1 MAGRQTKPGSD
12 YLLIDISNS
21 FTKIAFS
28 TRSRISNPI
37 RIPTDRL
44 TTKKLSAVM
53 RGRTV
58 KRFVVCSVVPA
69 RNRVVRQVAAGCA
82 KILWLGPQINLGV
95 KIDYPEPKLI
105 GADRLANAAAV
116 AELYGYPAIVVDFGT
131 AVTFDI
137 ISAAGAYIGGVIAPG
152 LDAMTNFLYQRT
164 ALLPRL
170 SLREPKRAI
179 GKSTEEAMMSGAV
192 YGYRGLV
199 CEILAQIKAEQF
211 RGQEVRIVATGGY
224 AQLIAAR
231 VPAIDSVHPNLTLE
245 GLRLV
250 ANLND

>member
-1 MAGRQTKPGSD
+1 MARPRSKPV

-28 TRSRISNPI
+28 TRSRISKPI

-44 TTKKLSAVM
+44 TSQKLFAIL
-53 RGRTV
+53 RGR
-58 KRFVVCSVVPA
+58 KLERIVVCSVVPA
-69 RNRVVRQVAAGCA
+69 KNSAVRKTAQATR
-82 KILWLGPQINLGV
+82 ILWLGPEINLGV
-95 KIDYPEPKLI
+95 KIDYPDPKLI
-105 GADRLANAAAV
+105 GADRLANAVAV
-116 AELYGYPAIVVDFGT
+116 AKLYGYPAIVVDFGT

-152 LDAMTNFLYQRT
+152 LEAMTNFLYQRT

-170 SLREPKRAI
+170 SLREPKRAV
-179 GKSTEEAMMSGAV
+179 GKSTREAMMSGAV

-199 CEILAQIKAEQF
+199 CEIIAQIKAEQF
-211 RGQEVRIVATGGY
+211 RQQKVKVVATGGY
-224 AQLIAAR
+224 ARLIAAR
-231 VPAIDSVHPNLTLE
+231 VSSIEAVHPNLTLE

-250 ANLND
+250 ANLNS